1 MTTPW
6 WLLGG
11 GYRGFSMQLSVSSA
25 ASDPRDAQRPVL
37 RRTAPSRPRRS
48 PRAATA
54 SHHASAVS
62 SAITSMAR
70 TLRTAIATSREDAGW
85 IGSTGPWATSAAR
98 PQRICCR
105 DAAGLQPGKPRVH
118 VIGTRQPDPQR
129 QKGAETSTMDTNDT
143 TMSTGPVREARSGC
157 LVEGCPCRDARIVS
171 HRRAR
176 FFAHLAEVNGETA
189 QRVIR
194 PEPGWELPRTA

>member
-1 MTTPW
+1 MTKSW

-11 GYRGFSMQLSVSSA
+11 GYRGFSMSA
-25 ASDPRDAQRPVL
+25 AFRVFGCFPIHVTPSDRCSGGQPHRGRGPSCCH
-37 RRTAPSRPRRS
+37 RIAPCVSRLLGHPL
-48 PRAATA
+48 
-54 SHHASAVS
+54 
-62 SAITSMAR
+62 AR

-85 IGSTGPWATSAAR
+85 IGSTGDGPHPAAR
-98 PQRICCR
+98 PKRICCR

-129 QKGAETSTMDTNDT
+129 QNGAETSTMDANDT

-194 PEPGWELPRTA
+194 PEPGWELPCNA